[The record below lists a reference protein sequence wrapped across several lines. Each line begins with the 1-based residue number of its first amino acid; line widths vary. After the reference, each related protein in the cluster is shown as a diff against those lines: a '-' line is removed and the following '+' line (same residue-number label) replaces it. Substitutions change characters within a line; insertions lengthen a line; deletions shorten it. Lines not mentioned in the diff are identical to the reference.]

1 VILILLSSI
10 WSFWQMLYHLGMAW
24 DLRWRT
30 CQDDSRKFS
39 LQKRNVSLESVIP
52 SIEQVFFCIWAF
64 HGKRIFIFSL
74 HKVYYKI
81 RHWLVSG
88 RILWLPL
95 IHITN
100 PGNYFVIVAVV
111 FRHGLH
117 NPSDYLLS
125 LILMRCTIYIIKQL
139 SWMDMDWCSIL
150 QRTQRHMNLLEPF
163 IPFRR
168 VLLQTLSCRDS
179 ILQNLL
185 QSATTLRKV

>member
-1 VILILLSSI
+1 MWSFCLSYDHFDRCFIILAWLGTYAGELAKMIAESSLFRSEMCLLSLWFLPLNRYFFVSGP
-10 WSFWQMLYHLGMAW
+10 FMA
-24 DLRWRT
+24 R
-30 CQDDSRKFS
+30 
-39 LQKRNVSLESVIP
+39 EI
-52 SIEQVFFCIWAF
+52 FFFQYI
-64 HGKRIFIFSL
+64 KYIIKL
-74 HKVYYKI
+74 

-95 IHITN
+95 IHRTN

-139 SWMDMDWCSIL
+139 SWLDMDWCSIL